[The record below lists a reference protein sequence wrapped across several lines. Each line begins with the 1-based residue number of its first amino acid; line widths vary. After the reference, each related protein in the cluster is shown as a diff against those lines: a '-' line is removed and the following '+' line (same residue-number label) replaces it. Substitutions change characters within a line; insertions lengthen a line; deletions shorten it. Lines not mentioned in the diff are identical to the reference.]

1 MTYFSNKTAIVTGGA
16 SGLGRALCEELG
28 RRGATVVCVDIDQ
41 EGAEAVAASINRAG
55 GKAIYGFLDVSLYE
69 NAQRIVTD
77 IVNKYGRIDLLF
89 NNAGT
94 ALQGETR
101 DLTIEH
107 WRNVLDVNLWGVIDS
122 AITAYAVMV
131 RQGYGQ
137 IVNIGSLAGLIPVP
151 KEIPYCTS
159 KWAVVGFSNA
169 LRVEGADLGVK
180 VNLVCPGLMVT
191 PLHEKIAVIHADK
204 RKLTQPRGIKNLTP
218 ETAARTILRGVERNS
233 PIIVFPFYARL
244 IWWLYRL
251 HPGFFDLLSRKM
263 IRDFRKIRTE

>member
-1 MTYFSNKTAIVTGGA
+1 MSYFHNKIAIVTGGA
-16 SGLGRALCEELG
+16 SGLGRALCQELS

-41 EGAEAVAASINRAG
+41 EGAEAVAAGINQTG
-55 GKAIYGFLDVSLYE
+55 GKAIFGYLDVCLYE

-77 IVNKYGRIDLLF
+77 IVNKYGRLDLFF

-94 ALQGETR
+94 AIQGETR
-101 DLTIEH
+101 DLTIDH
-107 WRNVLDVNLWGVIDS
+107 WRQVLDVNLWGVIDG
-122 AITAYAVMV
+122 AVAAYRVMT
-131 RQGYGQ
+131 RQGFGQ

-159 KWAVVGFSNA
+159 KWAVVGFSHS
-169 LRVEGADLGVK
+169 LRAEGADLGVK

-191 PLHEKIAVIHADK
+191 PLHDKIAVIHADK
-204 RKLTQPRGIKNLTP
+204 KKLTQPKGIKNVTP
-218 ETAARTILRGVERNS
+218 AEAARIILKGVERNR

-251 HPGFFDLLSRKM
+251 HPGLFDRLSRKI

>member
-1 MTYFSNKTAIVTGGA
+1 MNYFKDKIAIVTGGA

-28 RRGATVVCVDIDQ
+28 RHGATVVCVDIDQ
-41 EGAEAVAASINRAG
+41 ERAEAVALGINQAG
-55 GKAIYGFLDVSLYE
+55 GKAIFAYLDVSLYE
-69 NAQRIVTD
+69 NSMRIVTD

-94 ALQGETR
+94 AIQGETR
-101 DLTIEH
+101 DLTIEQWH
-107 WRNVLDVNLWGVIDS
+107 YVLDVNLWGVIYG
-122 AITAYAVMV
+122 AVPAYAVMT

-151 KEIPYCTS
+151 KEIPYCAS
-159 KWAVVGFSNA
+159 KWAVVGFSHS
-169 LRVEGADLGVK
+169 LRAEGADLGVK

-191 PLHEKIAVIHADK
+191 PMHDNIAVIHADK
-204 RKLTQPRGIKNLTP
+204 AKLVQPKGIKTITP
-218 ETAARTILRGVERNS
+218 ADAARIILRGVERNR
-233 PIIVFPFYARL
+233 PLIVFPFYAKL

-251 HPGFFDLLSRKM
+251 YPGLFDLLSRKI

>member
-1 MTYFSNKTAIVTGGA
+1 MAYFDNKIAIVTGGA

-41 EGAEAVAASINRAG
+41 EGAEAVAAGINQAG
-55 GKAIYGFLDVSLYE
+55 GKAIFGYLDVCLYE

-77 IVNKYGRIDLLF
+77 IVNKYGRVDLFF

-94 ALQGETR
+94 AIQGETR
-101 DLTIEH
+101 DLTINH
-107 WRNVLDVNLWGVIDS
+107 WRQVLDVNLWGVIDGAVS
-122 AITAYAVMV
+122 AYRVMTE
-131 RQGYGQ
+131 QGHGQ

-159 KWAVVGFSNA
+159 KWAVVGFSLS
-169 LRVEGADLGVK
+169 LRVEGDDLGVK
-180 VNLVCPGLMVT
+180 VNLACPGLMVT
-191 PLHEKIAVIHADK
+191 PLHDKIAVVHADK
-204 RKLTQPRGIKNLTP
+204 KKLTQPKGIKSVTP
-218 ETAARTILRGVERNS
+218 ADAARIILRGVERNK
-233 PIIVFPFYARL
+233 PIIVFPLYAKL

-251 HPGFFDLLSRKM
+251 HPGFFDLLFRKM